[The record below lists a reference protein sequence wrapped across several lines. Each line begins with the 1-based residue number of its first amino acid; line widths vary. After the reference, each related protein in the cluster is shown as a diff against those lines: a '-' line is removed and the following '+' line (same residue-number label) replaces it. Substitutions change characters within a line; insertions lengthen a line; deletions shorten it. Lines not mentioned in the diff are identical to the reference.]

1 MNIEL
6 NKTYNMPSNC
16 VSLLEKFEIGQK
28 IKIKYDGG
36 LGGVYEVEGNIIK
49 IENPEFDIRLSD
61 GREQGFIMADIV
73 EITLLEDKEEVKK
86 LVREELDKSEFAEKQ
101 KEIVAAK
108 LTIAKLNSAQT
119 EEDIE
124 KILNTKNYPELK
136 TIVKLLMNLI

>member
-6 NKTYNMPSNC
+6 NKTYNIPLDC
-16 VSLLEKFEIGQK
+16 VSFLEKFEIGQK
-28 IKIKYDGG
+28 IKMKYDGG

-49 IENPEFDIRLSD
+49 IENPEFDVRLTD
-61 GREQGFIMADIV
+61 EREQGFIMADIV

-86 LVREELDKSEFAEKQ
+86 LIREELDKSESAEKQ

-108 LTIAKLNSAQT
+108 LTISKLNSAQT
-119 EEDIE
+119 EKDIE
-124 KILNTKNYPELK
+124 EILNTKNYPELK

>member
-6 NKTYNMPSNC
+6 NKTYNVPSNS
-16 VSLLEKFEIGQK
+16 VSFLERFEIGQK
-28 IKIKYDGG
+28 VKVKYDGG
-36 LGGVYEVEGNIIK
+36 LGGAYEVEGNIIK
-49 IENPEFDIRLSD
+49 IENPEFDIRLAD

-73 EITLLEDKEEVKK
+73 KITLLEDKEEVKK
-86 LVREELDKSEFAEKQ
+86 LIREELNKRESAEKQ

-124 KILNTKNYPELK
+124 EILNTKNYPELK

>member
-49 IENPEFDIRLSD
+49 IENPEFDIRLTD

-73 EITLLEDKEEVKK
+73 EITLLEDKEEIKR
-86 LVREELDKSEFAEKQ
+86 LIREELDKSESAEKQ
-101 KEIVAAK
+101 KEIVTAK

-124 KILNTKNYPELK
+124 EILNTKNYPELK